1 MISLNKNYKN
11 LPTQLLWKI
20 SIRRRKKKKHYC
32 ENYCIFSITLPKKAF
47 MVKFEVQFY
56 AH

>member
-20 SIRRRKKKKHYC
+20 SIRRRKKKKKT
-32 ENYCIFSITLPKKAF
+32 IVKI
-47 MVKFEVQFY
+47 MVYLALLSLEGFY
-56 AH
+56 G